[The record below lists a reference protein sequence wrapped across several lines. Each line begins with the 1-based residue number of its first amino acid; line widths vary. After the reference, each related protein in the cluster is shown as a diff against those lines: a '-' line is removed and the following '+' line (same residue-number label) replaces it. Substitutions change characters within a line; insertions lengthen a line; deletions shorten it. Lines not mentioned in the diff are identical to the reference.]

1 MVGINIVKSY
11 LLSKENNTA
20 PLINVILVGAIALVI
35 DWAIT
40 MLWLKVT
47 ALLLSVAFTIKV
59 ASGIWFILK
68 LLVWNLRGSSK

>member
-20 PLINVILVGAIALVI
+20 PLINVILVSIIALAI

-40 MLWLKVT
+40 VLWLKVT
-47 ALLLSVAFTIKV
+47 ALLLNVEFTIKV